1 MRDRGWAPR
10 RRPLPRKHFPLVA
23 RCAAA
28 CALTAGAAKT
38 ESLASLSP
46 LKRSQKGCQ
55 SLGGRLWQGWG
66 QNLFCPERGHS
77 SRVGLRAKCLEGG
90 GVYTSSNP
98 PPPPQVFLNFLFGIW
113 SEADVETA
121 TTTASAAPTTADVG
135 PLVTGPV
142 AALLLGRC
150 RGRIRLFLPLRC

>member
-10 RRPLPRKHFPLVA
+10 RRPLPRRHFPLVA

-55 SLGGRLWQGWG
+55 SLGGRLWQPWG
-66 QNLFCPERGHS
+66 KIFSVRNVATPVESARSSVCNSPHS
-77 SRVGLRAKCLEGG
+77 T
-90 GVYTSSNP
+90 TSFRY
-98 PPPPQVFLNFLFGIW
+98 V
-113 SEADVETA
+113 
-121 TTTASAAPTTADVG
+121 ASAAVFDQHATQISLSELKFGVS
-135 PLVTGPV
+135 
-142 AALLLGRC
+142 ALSFLNEFPSEFLRYARASHVLYLL
-150 RGRIRLFLPLRC
+150 I